1 MCRLR
6 ETLLSAVMKK
16 PRKQSDEPRRWG
28 VHMLR
33 KRGVRLGTVE
43 AKDIEEAL
51 QEAYEEFEIDEE
63 DHWRISVQRE

>member
-1 MCRLR
+1 MYQLR
-6 ETLLSAVMKK
+6 AGSKLGVVTVMKK
-16 PRKQSDEPRRWG
+16 PRKQSDEPHRWG

-51 QEAYEEFEIDEE
+51 EKAYEQFDR
-63 DHWRISVQRE
+63 WRVTVQRE